1 MGFFDTIKC
10 EYPLPKPEDM
20 KELVNIDLNEL
31 SYQTKDLENALSY
44 YNIKSDGTLWINSEV
59 FEHIKGD
66 PKGKTFS
73 EKFGYIKVIKSEWD
87 QIKDFTG
94 TVNFYKYLHRNPENN
109 SELNNDYSIEYTA
122 IFVKGKLDTVQLSS
136 FEYTDNSERKSN
148 EAKWKAEKIER
159 DILWNKWYIKYL
171 YTYYDKSVFKIFR
184 TYRKIINKLP
194 SSHKVEQW
202 FKFL

>member
-59 FEHIKGD
+59 IEHIKGD

-73 EKFGYIKVIKSEWD
+73 EKFGHIKVIKSEWD

-159 DILWNKWYIKYL
+159 DILWNKWYMKYL